1 MYKTVSTALQSKP
14 FKLTLPAVII
24 GVLTVVAWRNFKN
37 VDILSTELIADQIR
51 VFLCIAALA
60 FLNLYFEMRKWTTLI
75 QSRHLDRRVAF
86 KAVLIGMCSG
96 FVTPNRLGEFAGR
109 AVAVPRR
116 LRKKASVM
124 TFAGAGIQGSV
135 TFLAGII
142 GLFIYPILP
151 QMPTYGDFKPQ
162 IFYGLMVVGVALAI
176 FFWFKKPLKPHI
188 QSIVKR
194 LKAIEPKT
202 LIKAWL
208 WAAGRY
214 AIFSTQ
220 FVIAL
225 YSVGFSGD
233 ILTCYAGVFV
243 LYFIQSYMPFTAMG
257 ELGVRELLAIFIFG
271 KFLDESLLAAF
282 ATLMVWV
289 ANIGIP
295 VLIGALSLK
304 FHKSRILGNT

>member
-14 FKLTLPAVII
+14 FKLTIPAVIL
-24 GVLTVVAWRNFKN
+24 GALTYVAWKNFNKI
-37 VDILSTELIADQIR
+37 DILSAELIADQIR
-51 VFLCIAALA
+51 IFICIAVLA

-75 QSRHLDRRVAF
+75 HSPQLDKRLAF

-109 AVAVPRR
+109 AMAVPRK

-135 TFLAGII
+135 TLLAGIT
-142 GLFIYPILP
+142 GLAIYPILP
-151 QMPTYGDFKPQ
+151 QLPSYGDVKP
-162 IFYGLMVVGVALAI
+162 IMLYGLVVVGVALAI
-176 FFWFKKPLKPHI
+176 FFWFKNPLKPHI
-188 QSIVKR
+188 QSILKR
-194 LKAIEPKT
+194 LKSIDPKT
-202 LIKAWL
+202 LAKAWL

-233 ILTCYAGVFV
+233 ILTCYAGVFL

-271 KFLDESLLAAF
+271 RFLNEPLLAAF

-295 VLIGALSLK
+295 VLIGALNLK
-304 FHKSRILGNT
+304 FYKSRILGNT